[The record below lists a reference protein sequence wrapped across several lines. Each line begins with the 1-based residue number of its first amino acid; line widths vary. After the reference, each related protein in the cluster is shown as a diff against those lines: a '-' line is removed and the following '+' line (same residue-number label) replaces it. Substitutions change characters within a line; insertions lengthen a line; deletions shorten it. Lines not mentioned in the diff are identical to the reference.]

1 VTRQLKLP
9 TTFYCFY
16 PLSIFLILARF
27 TCATSCFLF
36 LLFQIP
42 QKTFGN
48 QISRAIFARQK
59 NFFNHSNKKEVF
71 QMLIIDVKDSEN
83 IDKALKKYKRKYER
97 SGTLKQL
104 RRRKAFVKP
113 SITRRAE
120 VLKAVYKEEKYGN
133 HND

>member
-1 VTRQLKLP
+1 
-9 TTFYCFY
+9 
-16 PLSIFLILARF
+16 
-27 TCATSCFLF
+27 
-36 LLFQIP
+36 LLFTFSNSL
-42 QKTFGN
+42 KRFGN
-48 QISRAIFARQK
+48 QNGNAIFARQK
-59 NFFNHSNKKEVF
+59 IFFNHFNKKEVF

-113 SITRRAE
+113 SVTRRAE
-120 VLKAVYKEEKYGN
+120 VLKAVYKEDKYGN